1 MKASFNNIFTY
12 LLERLIY
19 LKVNYL
25 FVTYLL
31 ERLIYLKVNYLFVEY
46 QDVRKRRK

>member
-25 FVTYLL
+25 FV
-31 ERLIYLKVNYLFVEY
+31 EY
-46 QDVRKRRK
+46 QDVQKRRK

>member
-25 FVTYLL
+25 FV
-31 ERLIYLKVNYLFVEY
+31 EY
-46 QDVRKRRK
+46 QDVRKGRK

>member
-1 MKASFNNIFTY
+1 MKASFNNIF
-12 LLERLIY
+12 
-19 LKVNYL
+19 
-25 FVTYLL
+25 TYLL